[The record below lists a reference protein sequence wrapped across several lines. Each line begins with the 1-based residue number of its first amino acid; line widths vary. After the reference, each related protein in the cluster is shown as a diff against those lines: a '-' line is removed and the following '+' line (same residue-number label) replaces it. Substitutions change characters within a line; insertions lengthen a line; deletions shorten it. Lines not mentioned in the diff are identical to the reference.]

1 MSRSRKAKKP
11 PFLEQLMNVV
21 GNDISKS
28 KKGAT
33 SEESLKP
40 LHALYYYLILLLVK
54 MISLMPFWLL
64 YVISDVLFYPVYYI
78 LRYRRK
84 VVHKNLTESF
94 PEKSPEDIIK
104 IEKGFYHFLIDLIF
118 ESCKLASIKPQEMKR
133 RMKFINMELLND
145 MIEEGKSITVYVGH
159 YGNWEWLAS
168 SGLWLN
174 KKARSGQ
181 IYHQLNNK
189 AIDKIMRDLRERMG
203 NVCIDMN
210 KTVQYIAEAKRADQQ
225 LIIGFIADQSPRRNA
240 SKNFEKFL
248 NHMVPVLT
256 GTEKVT
262 KHFGYEA
269 TFFGVRRIKRGY
281 YECVVSSLHDD
292 PGSLPDFQ
300 LTSLYYQKLEQEIL
314 EQPECYLWSHKRF
327 RYARKLDS

>member
-1 MSRSRKAKKP
+1 MT
-11 PFLEQLMNVV
+11 VV
-21 GNDISKS
+21 GKDISKS
-28 KKGAT
+28 KEGAT
-33 SEESLKP
+33 SEEPLKP
-40 LHALYYYLILLLVK
+40 LHVLYYYLILTLVK
-54 MISLMPFWLL
+54 MISLAPFWLL
-64 YVISDVLFYPVYYI
+64 YAISDILYYPVYYI

-84 VVHKNLTESF
+84 IVHKNLTESF

-118 ESCKLASIKPQEMKR
+118 ESCKLASIKPDEMKR
-133 RMKFINMELLND
+133 RMKFINVELLND
-145 MIEEGKSITVYVGH
+145 MIDEGKSISVYVGH

-168 SGLWLN
+168 SGLWLH
-174 KKARSGQ
+174 KQARAGQ
-181 IYHQLNNK
+181 IYHQLNDK
-189 AIDKIMRDLRERMG
+189 AIDKIMRTLRERMG

-210 KTVQYIAEAKRADQQ
+210 KTVQYIVEAKRANQQ
-225 LIIGFIADQSPRRNA
+225 LIIGFIADQSPRRSA
-240 SKNFEKFL
+240 SKQFEKFL

-269 TFFGVRRIKRGY
+269 AFFGVRRIKRGY
-281 YECVVSSLHDD
+281 YECVVSSLHDN
-292 PGSLPDFQ
+292 PSSLPDYQ
-300 LTSLYYQKLEQEIL
+300 LTSLYYQRLEQEIM